1 MAEIKVR
8 WLDASQEL
16 IQNSLL
22 AEAFSDISDVKR
34 RALKRLNIECA
45 EGVNPLEAYIRAM
58 CTENGLEYS
67 RPAPSELVDVMMS
80 SGASRFIW
88 FLA

>member
-16 IQNSLL
+16 INNSLL

-34 RALKRLNIECA
+34 RALKRLNIECS
-45 EGVNPLEAYIRAM
+45 VDVDPLEAYIRAM
-58 CTENGLEYS
+58 CAENGLEYS
-67 RPAPSELVDVMMS
+67 RPAPSELVDVMIS
-80 SGASRFIW
+80 SGASRFVW

>member
-16 IQNSLL
+16 INNSLI
-22 AEAFSDISDVKR
+22 AEAFNDISDVKR
-34 RALKRLNIECA
+34 RALKKLDIECA
-45 EGVNPLEAYIRAM
+45 AGMDPLEAYIRAM

-67 RPAPSELVDVMMS
+67 RPAPSELVDAIQL
-80 SGASRFIW
+80 SGASRFVW